1 MLSIC
6 KSRFKICINRKKI
19 TPVVC
24 GLCDSN
30 ISHLVKLKCDHYLCT
45 KCISI
50 CSTNNISCIVCFKK
64 ELYNKISKKEEEKK

>member
-6 KSRFKICINRKKI
+6 KSRHRFFINRPKI

-30 ISHLVKLKCDHYLCT
+30 ISHLVKLKCDHYLCP

-50 CSTNNISCIVCFKK
+50 CSTNNINCIVCFKI
-64 ELYNKISKKEEEKK
+64 KILNTPK